1 MNNHFFK
8 VLLAFVL
15 IAGNTQ
21 AQYTFGVRAG
31 LNANKIW
38 GGTGPVTNMKAGFQI
53 GAVADY
59 SLNDRFSIEHGLL
72 FTTLGYQIKG
82 LAMPA
87 MKNMLIKAENRNY
100 IQIPV
105 RFLYK
110 FGNGLSFHAG
120 TYFSRAISGKV
131 KGNLFPID
139 GEIYNYEYKLR
150 FGENDNSVFDCG
162 LSVGIAMRFGN
173 FKVGL
178 EGNRGLIS
186 LEQSKSYHK
195 NGGFAF
201 NTTYMFGK

>member
-8 VLLAFVL
+8 VLLAFIL

-31 LNANKIW
+31 LNSNKIW

-53 GAVADY
+53 GAIADY
-59 SLNDRFSIEHGLL
+59 SLNHRFSIEHGLL
-72 FTTLGYQIKG
+72 FATLGHRINFTPMNGMRSKHYI
-82 LAMPA
+82 
-87 MKNMLIKAENRNY
+87 AENRNY

-131 KGNLFPID
+131 KGNSFPID
-139 GEIYNYEYKLR
+139 GEIYNYEYKLW
-150 FGENDNSVFDCG
+150 FGENANSVFDCG

-173 FKVGL
+173 YKVGL
-178 EGNRGLIS
+178 EGNRGIIS
-186 LEQSKSYHK
+186 LLQSSSYHK

-201 NTTYMFGK
+201 NATYMFGK